1 MDIFQVHRDLIDDY
15 KSFTTSVVAPLDPRI
30 NQHVTE
36 ELAEGKQW
44 PEPWLSLNP
53 MFASGGSID
62 QLVAEELLHPECSK
76 IFRPKLHLD
85 DSGTAPITLHRHQ
98 REAIETARSGKSY
111 VLTTGTG
118 SGKSL
123 AYIIPIVDR
132 VLRQE
137 QIPGVKA
144 IIVYPMN
151 ALANSQVG
159 ELEKFLR
166 YGYGEGQE
174 PVTFARYTGQEQGEK
189 REAILRNPPDILL
202 TNYVMLELMLTR
214 PEERRKLVGA
224 AQGLQ
229 FLVLDELHTYR
240 GRQGADVAMLVRRVR
255 DACQSPDLQC
265 VGTSA
270 TMASAGTEADQRRV
284 VAEVASGLFGTEV
297 TPDRVIGETLD
308 HATTGDP
315 QNVDALA
322 RETRSGGATGDYATL
337 AESSLAAWIETR
349 FGLDTESE
357 PGRVLRRSPA
367 RVRESAAHLAE
378 STGSTVDQ
386 CEQAIRTTLL
396 AGSAVQ
402 HPVTRR
408 PLFAFRLHQF
418 LSKGDTVYV
427 SIEAES
433 RRHITSQYQVTVPDR
448 PDHLL
453 IPLAFCRECGQE
465 YLVVARSSEGSDV
478 IYRPRRDR
486 DASGGDQA
494 NGYLYISSLQPWP
507 VDPLPEGRLP
517 DSWLIDG
524 AIADRRR
531 PYLPRRVRVDVG
543 GNEITA
549 GGIEA
554 AFVPAPFRF
563 CLRCKVSYEQAR
575 GNDFAKLATLDAE
588 GRSSA
593 VSMLSTS
600 VVRSLNKIPADE
612 LSPESRKLLTFVD
625 NRQDAS
631 LQAGHF
637 NDFVQM
643 TQLRGAVH
651 RATQQGSLRHDDVAQ
666 RVVQSLGIRFEDYAA
681 NPEAVYGARSA
692 AERAFKEFIEYR
704 LYADLQ
710 RGWRVT
716 MPNLEQTGLLRIGY
730 ESLAEIANDAGLW
743 AAAYPPL
750 RDASGGQREELC
762 RIVLDEFRRELA
774 VDIACLTDDGFDRVK
789 RQSDQHLTGLWSVPP
804 REPRPRP
811 GVVSTQSGAPGR
823 PRAEVRLTGRSALGR
838 YIREASGLRM
848 PDARLDTAD
857 SQKVIEDL
865 LAVLERA
872 GLLTTIDI
880 QGIPG
885 PNYRLKASAV
895 LWNPG
900 DGSSGAPDPL
910 RKGFDPEQGTRVN
923 PFFVDLYRRIAP
935 ELTGMQAREHT
946 AQVGALD
953 REQRE
958 KAFRKGELKVMYC
971 SPTMELGVDIA
982 SLNAVGLR
990 NVPPT
995 PANYAQRSGRAG
1007 RSGQPALVTT
1017 YCATGN
1023 AHDQYYFRRSAD
1035 MVAGSVAAPRLDLT
1049 NEALLASHLRA
1060 LWLSETAANLYSRMP
1075 QLLNLESTDMPL
1087 LPDLQRT
1094 LANPDAIARATARA
1108 ADLIAPLMGE
1118 LNNTSW
1124 WHDAWPTGVV
1134 SGAPEAFDRACDRWR
1149 DLYRAALDDQQEQ
1162 NRIVLD
1168 NSVTKR
1174 ARDAAEARRRD
1185 AEGQLRLLRNE
1196 DTDRAFS
1203 DFYTYRYFASEGFL
1217 PGYSFPRLPLAA
1229 YIPGVRTAAG
1239 IRDGGDY
1246 LQRPRFLAIS
1256 EFGPG
1261 AIIYHEGARYEV
1273 KRIQVPMTTGG
1284 IGTVELQDAYR
1295 CESCGYHHVR
1305 RPGLDVCEHCD
1316 AALGAPQYGLMR
1328 MQTVFAQRR
1337 ERISSD
1343 EEERRRAGFE
1353 LRTSYRFSQH
1363 GPRLGRADAVVAT
1376 QRDGETREVATL
1388 SYGDTAT
1395 VRVTNVGRRRR
1406 KHPNELGYWLDTVK
1420 GNWLSESAA
1429 EDATPEDETLEDATD
1444 VPTKQKVIPY
1454 VEDTRNVLVWRLS
1467 DQLPEE
1473 VSTTLR
1479 YALER
1484 GIEAEFQLEDSEL
1497 ASEALPDNDGRG
1509 RMLLTE
1515 SAEGGAGV
1523 LRRLYAEPDALARA
1537 ARQALDIAHF
1547 APDGTDRGSAEGA
1560 RERCEKACYDCLLSY
1575 GNQGDHEAID
1585 RHSVRDLLLELAAAT
1600 TVPTAPEQSQD
1611 DRVNELRGQCDSEL
1625 ERDFIEL
1632 LIKHELTLPDGV
1644 RQEITPAQARPDFV
1658 FHGAGAGLAVF
1669 LEQDRPQDAD
1679 EVEDRLIDAGWS
1691 VLRLHPG
1698 EDWLAKVREHS
1709 YAFGTGRV

>member
-1 MDIFQVHRDLIDDY
+1 MDIFQVHKDLIDDY
-15 KSFTTSVVAPLDPRI
+15 KSFTTSTVAPRDPRV
-30 NQHVTE
+30 NQLVTE

-53 MFASGGSID
+53 MFAAGGSID
-62 QLVAEELLHPECSK
+62 QLVAEDLLHPECSK
-76 IFRPKLHLD
+76 IFRPKANVTD
-85 DSGTAPITLHRHQ
+85 VGTSPITLHRHQ

-137 QIPGVKA
+137 RRPGVKA

-159 ELEKFLR
+159 ELEKFLL
-166 YGYGEGQE
+166 YGYGEGHE

-224 AQGLQ
+224 AKGLQ

-270 TMASAGTEADQRRV
+270 TMASAGTEADRRRV
-284 VAEVASGLFGTEV
+284 VAEVASNLFGTQV
-297 TPDRVIGETLD
+297 TADRVIGETLD
-308 HATTGDP
+308 RATNGNPRDIKT
-315 QNVDALA
+315 L
-322 RETRSGGATGDYATL
+322 TRDTQQGGASGDYDTVA
-337 AESSLAAWIETR
+337 ASALAAWIETR

-378 STGSTVDQ
+378 ATGSTVDH
-386 CEQAIRTTLL
+386 CEQAIRATLL
-396 AGSAVQ
+396 AGSAVTQ
-402 HPVTRR
+402 SATRR

-427 SIEAES
+427 SIEDEV

-448 PDHLL
+448 PAHLL
-453 IPLAFCRECGQE
+453 MPLAFCRECGQD

-494 NGYLYISSLQPWP
+494 NGYLYISTDQPWP
-507 VDPLPEGRLP
+507 LDPQPEGRLP

-524 AIADRRR
+524 AVSDRRR

-543 GNEITA
+543 GNEVTV

-575 GNDFAKLATLDAE
+575 GSDFAKLATLDME

-600 VVRSLNKIPADE
+600 TVRSLNKIPIE
-612 LSPESRKLLTFVD
+612 GLSPDARKLLTFVD

-651 RATQQGSLRHDDVAQ
+651 RATQRGALRHDDVAE
-666 RVVQSLGIRFEDYAA
+666 RVVQSLDIRFEDYAA
-681 NPEAVYGARSA
+681 NPAAVYGARSA

-710 RGWRVT
+710 RGWRIT
-716 MPNLEQTGLLRIGY
+716 MPNLEQTGLLRIKY
-730 ESLAEIANDAGLW
+730 ESLTEIADDADLW
-743 AAAYPPL
+743 SSAYPPL
-750 RDASGGQREELC
+750 RDATAGQREELC

-774 VDIACLTDDGFDRVK
+774 VDIDCLTDDGFDRVK

-838 YIREASGLRM
+838 YIKEASGLRM
-848 PDARLDTAD
+848 PDAPLDTGDA
-857 SQKVIEDL
+857 QKVIEDV

-872 GLLTTIDI
+872 GLLAKVD
-880 QGIPG
+880 IPG
-885 PNYRLKASAV
+885 VPGSNYRLKASAV
-895 LWNPG
+895 IWTPG
-900 DGSSGAPDPL
+900 DGASGAPDPL

-923 PFFVDLYRRIAP
+923 PFFLDLYGRVAP
-935 ELTGMQAREHT
+935 ELAGMQAREHT
-946 AQVGALD
+946 AQVSTVD
-953 REQRE
+953 REDRE
-958 KAFRKGELKVMYC
+958 KAFRKGDLKVMYC

-1049 NEALLASHLRA
+1049 NEALLASHMHA
-1060 LWLSETAANLYSRMP
+1060 LWLSETGANLHSRMP
-1075 QLLNLESTDMPL
+1075 QLVNLEDTAMPL
-1087 LPDLQRT
+1087 ASDLQLT
-1094 LANPDAIARATARA
+1094 LLNPDAVRRATEH
-1108 ADLIAPLMGE
+1108 ADQLVAPLLDE
-1118 LNNTSW
+1118 LQRTSW
-1124 WHDAWPTGVV
+1124 WHDAWVSGVIA
-1134 SGAPEAFDRACDRWR
+1134 GAPEGFDRACDRWR

-1168 NSVTKR
+1168 ISVAKR

-1196 DTDRAFS
+1196 DTDRMFS

-1229 YIPGVRTAAG
+1229 YIPGIRTGAG

-1273 KRIQVPMTTGG
+1273 KRIQVPMTAGG

-1305 RPGLDVCEHCD
+1305 RPGLDVCENCGD
-1316 AALGAPQYGLMR
+1316 ALGAPQYGLMR

-1353 LRTSYRFSQH
+1353 LHTSYRFSQH
-1363 GPRLGRADAVVAT
+1363 GPRVGRADATVTAT
-1376 QRDGETREVATL
+1376 GSGETKDLATV

-1395 VRVTNVGRRRR
+1395 VRRTNVGRRRR
-1406 KHPNELGYWLDTVK
+1406 RHPNELGYWLDTVK

-1429 EDATPEDETLEDATD
+1429 EDATPEDGTLEDAAD

-1454 VEDTRNVLVWRLS
+1454 VEDTRNIMVLRLS
-1467 DQLPEE
+1467 DSLPDE

-1497 ASEALPDNDGRG
+1497 ASEALPDNEDRG

-1537 ARQALDIAHF
+1537 ARQALDIVHF
-1547 APDGTDRGSAEGA
+1547 AADGTDQGQAEGA

-1575 GNQGDHEAID
+1575 GNQSDHAAID
-1585 RHSVRDLLLELAAAT
+1585 RHRVRDLLLALASAVT
-1600 TVPTAPEQSQD
+1600 SPVIQEQPRD
-1611 DRVNELRGQCDSEL
+1611 DRANEIRKQCQSEL
-1625 ERDFIEL
+1625 ERDFIDL
-1632 LIKHELTLPDGV
+1632 LIKHELALPDGV
-1644 RQEITPAQARPDFV
+1644 RQEVPPVQVRPDFV
-1658 FHGAGAGLAVF
+1658 FHSEGAGLAVF
-1669 LEQDRPQDAD
+1669 VEQAEPHDAT
-1679 EVEDRLIDAGWS
+1679 EVEDQLIDAGWS
-1691 VLRLHPG
+1691 VLRLHSG
-1698 EDWLAKVREHS
+1698 EDWLAKVREHT